1 MARRAASRRVCPSPG
16 RRRRPPAR
24 RPGCRPS
31 RTARGRRGAGSP
43 DEGRCAPTPPAPGR
57 GPPPAPGARGRG
69 ARREP
74 DRSGAVPAFGAT
86 QPHRPAGVQRSAGLA
101 PFRSAIRAGG
111 GASRTP
117 SGSGTAL
124 EQGGVGAL
132 TRHAAA
138 GTIGATVRA
147 MAKIR
152 IQPHSRLQE
161 WVAEEEGFFRE
172 EGLDY
177 EFDPAGFIG
186 GSVYADAT
194 VRRADAA
201 PLEIRSGAFEDM
213 EAGRACDVS
222 GACHWAVNHAAT
234 ASHGRM
240 WGRAYSVCVSGIFVA
255 PDSPYERPDD
265 LAGVKVGVGY
275 HSGSHYSAIQGLEPF
290 VGRERIELDFVGRP
304 WDRVRLMRDRRI
316 PAANVFGAQYY
327 LLEQLGF
334 RKLVDTTFIMGF
346 MVSEAATT
354 DDMERYF
361 RALRHA
367 QREIDLD
374 ADRYKQ
380 HWRREMPE
388 DLRETVDVRRFGPGE
403 RIVFEPYTRDMFERT
418 HRWMER
424 WELFDASA
432 VGRPAYED
440 AVIA

>member
-1 MARRAASRRVCPSPG
+1 
-16 RRRRPPAR
+16 
-24 RPGCRPS
+24 
-31 RTARGRRGAGSP
+31 
-43 DEGRCAPTPPAPGR
+43 
-57 GPPPAPGARGRG
+57 
-69 ARREP
+69 
-74 DRSGAVPAFGAT
+74 
-86 QPHRPAGVQRSAGLA
+86 
-101 PFRSAIRAGG
+101 
-111 GASRTP
+111 
-117 SGSGTAL
+117 
-124 EQGGVGAL
+124 
-132 TRHAAA
+132 
-138 GTIGATVRA
+138 

-161 WVAEEEGFFRE
+161 WVAEDEGFFRE
-172 EGLDY
+172 EQLDY

-194 VRRADAA
+194 VKPADAA
-201 PLEIRSGAFEDM
+201 PMEVRSGAFEDM
-213 EAGRACDVS
+213 EAGRTCDVS

-240 WGRAYSVCVSGIFVA
+240 WGRAYSVCVSGVFVA
-255 PDSPYERPDD
+255 PDSPHERPED

-290 VGRERIELDFVGRP
+290 LDREQIALDFVGRP

-327 LLEQLGF
+327 MLEQLGF

-374 ADRYKQ
+374 ADRYKH
-380 HWRREMPE
+380 HWLREMPE
-388 DLRETVDVRRFGPGE
+388 DLRDAVDVRRFGPGE
-403 RIVFEPYTRDMFERT
+403 RVVFEPYTQEMFERT
-418 HRWMER
+418 HRWMEALQ
-424 WELFDASA
+424 LFPEEQRGNAPYQQA
-432 VGRPAYED
+432 ILA
-440 AVIA
+440 